1 MAYTAQNEKRYTE
14 AKQAIER
21 LSDRDLAMLIA
32 DMLSGGVDMS
42 DDLGDLCFENDGDK
56 LATALAEYAKSDDD
70 DGDDFREQVRGD
82 YVMAQAGSDWA

>member
-42 DDLGDLCFENDGDK
+42 DDLGDLCFENDADK
-56 LATALAEYAKSDDD
+56 LATALAEYAQSDDD

-82 YVMAQAGSDWA
+82 YVMAQAGAAWA